1 MSAYKISGINDCS
14 EEKAEKRYIKTNKGK
29 LKMI

>member
-1 MSAYKISGINDCS
+1 MSAYKISSTNNCS
-14 EEKAEKRYIKTNKGK
+14 EEEAEKRYVKTNKGK